1 MTGQSRRRIR
11 MPRRPWELITV
22 IVLLALCIVWVYPFI
37 WMISASLKSSPE
49 VFSKGLDLIP
59 DEFRWDNYVRAW
71 DTANFNRYTLNTIL
85 VTVGT
90 VTLVVIRS
98 ALAGYVI
105 GRYSFIGKKVII
117 GVLIVTLFVP
127 GGLTIIPVLELT
139 DNLGLLNSLW
149 GIILALGGGGQ
160 AAAVL
165 LYAAFFSRIPKEI
178 EESAML
184 DGAGFVTIFVRI
196 MLPLAGPV
204 TATVVILTFLFAWN
218 QFLLPLVFT
227 LNEPE
232 LRTLA
237 VGMLSFTSE
246 RETDWSGMSAA
257 ATISLLPVVLVFLF
271 LQRYFIEGIEGA
283 VKD

>member
-1 MTGQSRRRIR
+1 MIGQRRKLRL
-11 MPRRPWELITV
+11 PRRPWELVTV
-22 IVLLALCIVWVYPFI
+22 IVLLAVCAVWVYPFI

-59 DEFRWDNYVRAW
+59 DEIRWDNYVRAW
-71 DTANFNRYTLNTIL
+71 DTANFNRYTLNTVL
-85 VTVGT
+85 VTIGT

-105 GRYSFIGKKVII
+105 GRYSFIGKRPII
-117 GVLIVTLFVP
+117 AVLIVTLFIP

-178 EESAML
+178 EESAKL
-184 DGAGFVTIFVRI
+184 DGAGFVTIFFRI

-237 VGMLSFTSE
+237 VGMLNFTSE